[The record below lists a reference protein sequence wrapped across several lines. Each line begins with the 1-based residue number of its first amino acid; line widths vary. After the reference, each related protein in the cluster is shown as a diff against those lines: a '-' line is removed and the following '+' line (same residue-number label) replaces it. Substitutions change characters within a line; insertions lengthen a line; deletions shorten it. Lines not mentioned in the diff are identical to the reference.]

1 MNRLFLLDVETIIY
15 ISYIFIYHFNHNHD
29 ILPSTKV

>member
-1 MNRLFLLDVETIIY
+1 MNRLFLLEVEAIIY
-15 ISYIFIYHFNHNHD
+15 ISYFIYYFNHNHD